1 MIVFRLIKYFLC
13 LTLFFVFS
21 ASAELYRNRDVQ
33 INFPDSVGDL
43 LRNPEI
49 FDYEKIVP
57 GLGESIAYNSDGVTS
72 TIYIYRIG
80 QNISPDEAGSV
91 RIQDHLVA
99 AVGEVMKMQ
108 EAGQYQNVALLTAGE
123 FSWQDKLKPTKSLF
137 AKFSYQQNGTDRLS
151 YLHVLGYRGRV
162 LKVRHTFGSDYAQ
175 KGEKLHLDILRM
187 IGQQLID

>member
-1 MIVFRLIKYFLC
+1 
-13 LTLFFVFS
+13 
-21 ASAELYRNRDVQ
+21 
-33 INFPDSVGDL
+33 
-43 LRNPEI
+43 
-49 FDYEKIVP
+49 
-57 GLGESIAYNSDGVTS
+57 
-72 TIYIYRIG
+72 
-80 QNISPDEAGSV
+80 
-91 RIQDHLVA
+91 
-99 AVGEVMKMQ
+99 MQ